1 LWNFLKLQVDQK
13 ELKMLWSY
21 YTKQFRP
28 LKVEYTLKINYPV
41 HLDMVVTS
49 TKQNIVIKD
58 LP

>member
-1 LWNFLKLQVDQK
+1 
-13 ELKMLWSY
+13 
-21 YTKQFRP
+21 
-28 LKVEYTLKINYPV
+28 VEYTLKINYPV

>member
-1 LWNFLKLQVDQK
+1 VGKK
-13 ELKMLWSY
+13 ELITLWSY
-21 YTKQFRP
+21 YTKQFKL
-28 LKVEYTLKINYPV
+28 LKVEYTLKINYPA